1 VLIGTGMLHWME
13 KRRVAHGETP
23 GLGWRSVAAL
33 ACGSTTGLLIAT
45 LAMMAANRLL
55 PAGIPSRE
63 LVEVGVFFLTW
74 ICCAIHAAVRTRTD
88 PPWSGQ
94 CAAVALLAGACVV
107 LNWITTGEHPGRA
120 VVSADW
126 AVLGVDLV
134 LALTALA
141 AWRVSRRLARR
152 PAPELSTLA
161 KVTDHA

>member
-1 VLIGTGMLHWME
+1 M
-13 KRRVAHGETP
+13 TP

-74 ICCAIHAAVRTRTD
+74 ICCAIHAAIRTRTD
-88 PPWSGQ
+88 QTPNPPWSGQ
-94 CAAVALLAGACVV
+94 CAAVALLAAACVV

-120 VVSADW
+120 VAAGDW

-134 LALTALA
+134 LALTAAA
-141 AWRVSRRLARR
+141 AWRVSRRLVRR
-152 PAPELSTLA
+152 PDPELSTLV